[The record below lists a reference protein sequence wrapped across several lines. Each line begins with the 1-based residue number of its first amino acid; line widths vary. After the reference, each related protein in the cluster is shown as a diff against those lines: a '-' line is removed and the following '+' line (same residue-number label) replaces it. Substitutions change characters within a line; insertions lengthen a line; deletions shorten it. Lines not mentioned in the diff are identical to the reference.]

1 MGIKFASKVA
11 TTEIKFS
18 DVYSVEL
25 INHGLIRGSN
35 VSNARRCLKGQHDS
49 EVCSIPFL
57 GYVLSFPHSGM
68 ISIVFTLMQIYR
80 FTVHGF
86 QRSKTPSIWVLATY
100 TFGHKDLHT
109 CQMWVN
115 QINASLDLEQGRP
128 KNLLVCFVLGQ
139 TLHHFLVWI
148 LSRLV
153 G

>member
-1 MGIKFASKVA
+1 
-11 TTEIKFS
+11 
-18 DVYSVEL
+18 
-25 INHGLIRGSN
+25 
-35 VSNARRCLKGQHDS
+35 
-49 EVCSIPFL
+49 
-57 GYVLSFPHSGM
+57 M

-86 QRSKTPSIWVLATY
+86 QRSKTPSIWVLAAY

-139 TLHHFLVWI
+139 TLDHFSCSDLKSFSWLI
-148 LSRLV
+148 KMDIKW
-153 G
+153 